1 MSFVVLWGYKSSCC
15 EGFGGGEGVVHS
27 QMNVPCAVGTL
38 ACAVEDMV
46 FAGFLGEIPL
56 IYFVDA
62 LCHCEGIE
70 NRVVSISETAG
81 YVSAGHRGIEPR
93 SQGCCRM
100 CIAMCGA
107 INPDFSNA
115 GFNMWLSLFAGRPA
129 AAAVG
134 LPLYGMIPGGSY
146 LKTLIHTSKKHDD
159 FSRFPPGIIDV
170 LLWRIPQYRH
180 GACGVTPVRTCG
192 RDGTLLCRCTLTG
205 FLWVITGRGGEAAA
219 RFICIRLRKFTAGD
233 LCRPCIEA

>member
-1 MSFVVLWGYKSSCC
+1 MFVVLWGYKSSCC

-27 QMNVPCAVGTL
+27 QMNVPRAVGTL

-56 IYFVDA
+56 VYFIDA
-62 LCHCEGIE
+62 FHCEGIE
-70 NRVVSISETAG
+70 NRVVSKMETAG
-81 YVSAGHRGIEPR
+81 YVSAGHRGTEPR

-146 LKTLIHTSKKHDD
+146 LKTLNPYDRKNMMTFLVFRRELWQVRESNPLHSVKGDGR
-159 FSRFPPGIIDV
+159 SPVSII
-170 LLWRIPQYRH
+170 L
-180 GACGVTPVRTCG
+180 ACP
-192 RDGTLLCRCTLTG
+192 
-205 FLWVITGRGGEAAA
+205 ASS
-219 RFICIRLRKFTAGD
+219 
-233 LCRPCIEA
+233 

>member
-81 YVSAGHRGIEPR
+81 YVGAGHRGTEPR
-93 SQGCCRM
+93 SQGGCRM
-100 CIAMCGA
+100 CFAMCECCK
-107 INPDFSNA
+107 
-115 GFNMWLSLFAGRPA
+115 WLSLFAGRPPA
-129 AAAVG
+129 AAGG
-134 LPLYGMIPGGSY
+134 LPLYGIIPDGSY
-146 LKTLIHTSKKHDD
+146 LTLNPYDRKNMMT
-159 FSRFPPGIIDV
+159 
-170 LLWRIPQYRH
+170 
-180 GACGVTPVRTCG
+180 
-192 RDGTLLCRCTLTG
+192 
-205 FLWVITGRGGEAAA
+205 FLVFHRE
-219 RFICIRLRKFTAGD
+219 L
-233 LCRPCIEA
+233 

>member
-1 MSFVVLWGYKSSCC
+1 
-15 EGFGGGEGVVHS
+15 
-27 QMNVPCAVGTL
+27 MNVPCAVGTL

-100 CIAMCGA
+100 CFAMCECRK
-107 INPDFSNA
+107 
-115 GFNMWLSLFAGRPA
+115 WLPLFAGRPSA
-129 AAAVG
+129 AAGG
-134 LPLYGMIPGGSY
+134 LPLYGIIPGGSY
-146 LKTLIHTSKKHDD
+146 LKTLIHT
-159 FSRFPPGIIDV
+159 
-170 LLWRIPQYRH
+170 
-180 GACGVTPVRTCG
+180 
-192 RDGTLLCRCTLTG
+192 
-205 FLWVITGRGGEAAA
+205 
-219 RFICIRLRKFTAGD
+219 
-233 LCRPCIEA
+233 IEKT

>member
-1 MSFVVLWGYKSSCC
+1 MFVVLWRYKTSCC

-27 QMNVPCAVGTL
+27 QMDVPCAVGTL

-56 IYFVDA
+56 VYFIYAF
-62 LCHCEGIE
+62 HCVGIE

-100 CIAMCGA
+100 CFAMCECRK
-107 INPDFSNA
+107 
-115 GFNMWLSLFAGRPA
+115 WLSLFAGRPSA
-129 AAAVG
+129 AAGG
-134 LPLYGMIPGGSY
+134 LPLYGIIPGGSY

-219 RFICIRLRKFTAGD
+219 RFICIRRGEFTTGD
-233 LCRPCIEA
+233 GF